1 MLKATNI
8 YKSFNN
14 IDVLK
19 DVSIEIKKGKI
30 ISIIGKSGAGKST
43 LLYIL
48 STLDK
53 PSRGD
58 IFFNNKKINNL
69 KGDYLAEF
77 RNKNI
82 GFIFQ
87 FHNLLSEFSVLENVC
102 MPALIS
108 SSETKKIKEKAIDLL
123 KKLNLSDRMSHKP
136 NELSGGEQQRVAI
149 ARSLINSPDI
159 IFADEPTGN
168 LDIENSKNFIKLIQK
183 CNKDFNQTFVIV
195 THNKDFLKVSDYSFT
210 LNDGRINK
218 N

>member
-19 DVSIEIKKGKI
+19 GVSIEIKKGKI

-48 STLDK
+48 STLDQ
-53 PSRGD
+53 PSSGD
-58 IFFNNKKINNL
+58 IYFDKENLNNL
-69 KGDYLAEF
+69 KGNFLANF

-102 MPALIS
+102 IPALIS
-108 SSETKKIKEKAIDLL
+108 SSETKKIRDKASDLL
-123 KKLNLSDRMSHKP
+123 NKLNLSERLSHKP

-168 LDIENSKNFIKLIQK
+168 LDSENSQNFIKLIQQ

-195 THNKDFLKVSDYSFT
+195 THNKNFLKISDYSYT
-210 LNDGRINK
+210 LKDGRIKLN
-218 N
+218 